1 MKAFEIIIPVL
12 ALIEPSLADLILEEL
27 VGVVVGRIK
36 KLKEAWRTLGLSTES
51 PFMTMLKTITNSA
64 IKAEGDE

>member
-1 MKAFEIIIPVL
+1 VKAFEIIIPVL

-36 KLKEAWRTLGLSTES
+36 KLKEAWRTLGLSTDRS
-51 PFMTMLKTITNSA
+51 
-64 IKAEGDE
+64 